1 VNEGTEKVIIKN
13 SKFNNISKTGEDN
26 SGLIE
31 ISKNIE

>member
-1 VNEGTEKVIIKN
+1 VNEGVEEVIIKN
-13 SKFNNISKTGEDN
+13 SKFKNISKTGEGN